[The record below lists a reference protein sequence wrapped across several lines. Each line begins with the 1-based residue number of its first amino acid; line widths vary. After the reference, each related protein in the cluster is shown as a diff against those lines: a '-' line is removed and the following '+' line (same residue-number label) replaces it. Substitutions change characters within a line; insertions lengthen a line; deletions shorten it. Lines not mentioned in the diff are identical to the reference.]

1 MIESVDASHTEM
13 EAEEDEEED
22 VDTDALVMQLAQ
34 QIQHLQQENS
44 KMHRQVK
51 KMQVVINNQSVSEK
65 SMNFSISNRSF

>member
-44 KMHRQVK
+44 KMHR
-51 KMQVVINNQSVSEK
+51 
-65 SMNFSISNRSF
+65 

>member
-34 QIQHLQQENS
+34 QIQHL
-44 KMHRQVK
+44 
-51 KMQVVINNQSVSEK
+51 
-65 SMNFSISNRSF
+65 

>member
-34 QIQHLQQENS
+34 QI
-44 KMHRQVK
+44 
-51 KMQVVINNQSVSEK
+51 
-65 SMNFSISNRSF
+65 